1 MKGNYLKKWE
11 GSRIITS
18 GPDWVLLGHENHFLA
33 LEVESSKEIPS
44 NDSMVIDI
52 EPRSEEGYD
61 IMFVEPEGARTK
73 ITVAI
78 SEVLSSLQKL
88 L

>member
-1 MKGNYLKKWE
+1 MKNCLKKWE
-11 GSRIITS
+11 GAHIVTA
-18 GPDWVLLGHENHFLA
+18 GDDWLLLGRENRFLA
-33 LEVESSKEIPS
+33 LEVERSKEMPS
-44 NDSMVIDI
+44 NGSMVIDI
-52 EPRSEEGYD
+52 EQSPEGYD